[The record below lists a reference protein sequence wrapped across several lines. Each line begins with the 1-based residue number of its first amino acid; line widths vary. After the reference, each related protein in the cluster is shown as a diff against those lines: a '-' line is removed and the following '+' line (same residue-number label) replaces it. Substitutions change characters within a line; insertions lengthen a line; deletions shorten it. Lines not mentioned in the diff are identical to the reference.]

1 MEKTSKLIEFHSS
14 NWLILCSAN
23 DVFNLEICAGGTQFQ
38 SNDVSKTAFTTLLLA
53 VSPNYL
59 LFQSNTDSRFKDQ
72 WMIFLNTITNVLHWD
87 YVWVPYR
94 LLSVNLYPQRV

>member
-1 MEKTSKLIEFHSS
+1 MGIFYFYFHKHAHADMHAGRMEKTSKLIEFHSS

-59 LFQSNTDSRFKDQ
+59 LF
-72 WMIFLNTITNVLHWD
+72 
-87 YVWVPYR
+87 
-94 LLSVNLYPQRV
+94 